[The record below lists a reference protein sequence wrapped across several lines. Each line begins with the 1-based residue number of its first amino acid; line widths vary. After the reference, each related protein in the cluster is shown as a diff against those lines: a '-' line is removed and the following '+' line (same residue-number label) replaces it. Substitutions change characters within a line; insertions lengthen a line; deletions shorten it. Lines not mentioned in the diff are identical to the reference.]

1 MGNIVREIDYVEM
14 VKREPDP
21 KAKDRFDRPAYQIKK
36 LIRAQGGQ
44 MIEKGVDAGGQKEVA
59 AVQSTYAGAAKAGK
73 GA

>member
-14 VKREPDP
+14 VKKEPDP

-44 MIEKGVDAGGQKEVA
+44 MIEKGVDAGGQK
-59 AVQSTYAGAAKAGK
+59 
-73 GA
+73 